1 MNDKI
6 KITVKST
13 FDDAEIR
20 LCLNRFATM
29 DDWKHAFKT
38 IMIHQTFCAAQVD
51 EMFGDFEEFG
61 DPNGDDIIY

>member
-6 KITVKST
+6 KISVKNS
-13 FDDAEIR
+13 FDDDEIR

-51 EMFGDFEEFG
+51 EMFGEFEEYTSN
-61 DPNGDDIIY
+61 PDDIIL